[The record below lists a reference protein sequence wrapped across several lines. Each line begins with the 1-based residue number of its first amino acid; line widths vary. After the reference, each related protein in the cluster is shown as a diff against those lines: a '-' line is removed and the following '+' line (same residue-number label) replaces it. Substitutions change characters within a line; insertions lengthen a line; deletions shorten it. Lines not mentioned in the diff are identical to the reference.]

1 MSQGSR
7 YFESGLWPEKISQKR
22 NHGWGPIG
30 EVRIFNMV
38 TFLLKVRSNCLSN
51 EKQVIKKGKNDN
63 MKQQEKSGYHCC
75 YFDKNRQ
82 ERYQQK
88 KKYFNSKKRSR
99 VVVLNSNA
107 HQNHRGCLFKV
118 QRLSLWVV
126 LCWDCETQCCGSSSR
141 GYLTGALMEIFPCW
155 LLSHS
160 YLDGA
165 ASDMSPGGP
174 LCP

>member
-1 MSQGSR
+1 MTNCACNNSHTLVGRSCRSIDYLHSVSALPYVTGCR
-7 YFESGLWPEKISQKR
+7 YFEYGLSPEKTSQKR

-30 EVRIFNMV
+30 EVRIFNVV

-51 EKQVIKKGKNDN
+51 EKQVIKREKNDN
-63 MKQQEKSGYHCC
+63 MKQQEKSGYRCY

-88 KKYFNSKKRSR
+88 KKYFISKKRSR

-107 HQNHRGCLFKV
+107 HRNHRGCLFKV

-126 LCWDCETQCCGSSSR
+126 LC
-141 GYLTGALMEIFPCW
+141 
-155 LLSHS
+155 
-160 YLDGA
+160 
-165 ASDMSPGGP
+165 
-174 LCP
+174 